1 MWWIVLS
8 TLFAIIMAVFM
19 IIFRLKQSKKPT
31 NLKKIIL
38 PPIFMSSGA
47 LMFAFPIFR
56 IPWPQA
62 FESLLLGALFSLL
75 LLKATRFEVKDKCIY
90 IVPTKLFLFIF
101 ISLLIIRISLKVV
114 FGSMISLGETAGVFF
129 LLAFGMILNWRVM
142 LLIKYY
148 KTKKSLHI

>member
-1 MWWIVLS
+1 
-8 TLFAIIMAVFM
+8 M